1 MTDPKVIH
9 TRARRLDAADKAR
22 GLAVYADDMTF
33 PGMLH
38 AVLLQSPHAHAR
50 IRRIDPAEARA
61 LPQVAAVIT
70 AEEAGDVLF
79 GVSPARYDERVFAE
93 SKVRYVG
100 DEVAAVAA
108 EDEETALRALPL
120 IDVEYEILP
129 AVLDPFDAMEEGAP
143 RIHDRYKGNI
153 AGEVHQEFGDVET
166 AEQEAEA
173 VVSGELTSKMQDA
186 AFLEPQACVARY
198 DERGYLTLWSSTQAP
213 HYVQRTLA
221 MVLGIPLGRVRV
233 VMPAVG
239 GGFGPKAACG
249 THELATCLLAIRTG
263 RPVKMRF
270 TREQVFLHSRARHRF
285 RHRMKLGAKGD
296 GTLLFL
302 RHENVMDGGAYSSF
316 GIATVYYAGSLLGGP
331 YRLPNMRYDGYR
343 VVTNKP
349 ACGAQRGHG
358 GVIARA
364 LFESLMDRL
373 ALKLLMDPIDLRL
386 HNVMETG
393 EVTCNDLNMSSLG
406 MRECLEAVRE
416 GSRWQEKAAQSGGGR
431 GIGVAAGFFV
441 SGAGYPIYR
450 SETPHCTVLVKVPEV
465 GGTVQ
470 VLTGAAEI
478 GQGSDTVMAMI
489 AAEVLGIPLEDVQVV
504 SGDTDLA
511 LDLGAYSSRTT
522 LMTGHATREAAED
535 VKRQILEALAE
546 RLSIAPEG
554 LTFREGRVIATDEEL
569 DLLGLREVYL
579 MEHRGFGD
587 PPGGRGLTFR
597 EASRIAFLQRGA
609 IVGRGSYKPPP
620 LGGTH
625 KGAAVGTSPA

>member
-198 DERGYLTLWSSTQAP
+198 DERGYLTLWSPTQAP

-221 MVLGIPLGRVRV
+221 MVLGIPLGRVQLA
-233 VMPAVG
+233 MPAVG
-239 GGFGPKAACG
+239 
-249 THELATCLLAIRTG
+249 
-263 RPVKMRF
+263 
-270 TREQVFLHSRARHRF
+270 
-285 RHRMKLGAKGD
+285 
-296 GTLLFL
+296 
-302 RHENVMDGGAYSSF
+302 
-316 GIATVYYAGSLLGGP
+316 
-331 YRLPNMRYDGYR
+331 
-343 VVTNKP
+343 
-349 ACGAQRGHG
+349 
-358 GVIARA
+358 
-364 LFESLMDRL
+364 
-373 ALKLLMDPIDLRL
+373 
-386 HNVMETG
+386 
-393 EVTCNDLNMSSLG
+393 
-406 MRECLEAVRE
+406 
-416 GSRWQEKAAQSGGGR
+416 
-431 GIGVAAGFFV
+431 
-441 SGAGYPIYR
+441 
-450 SETPHCTVLVKVPEV
+450 
-465 GGTVQ
+465 
-470 VLTGAAEI
+470 
-478 GQGSDTVMAMI
+478 
-489 AAEVLGIPLEDVQVV
+489 
-504 SGDTDLA
+504 
-511 LDLGAYSSRTT
+511 
-522 LMTGHATREAAED
+522 
-535 VKRQILEALAE
+535 
-546 RLSIAPEG
+546 
-554 LTFREGRVIATDEEL
+554 
-569 DLLGLREVYL
+569 
-579 MEHRGFGD
+579 
-587 PPGGRGLTFR
+587 
-597 EASRIAFLQRGA
+597 
-609 IVGRGSYKPPP
+609 
-620 LGGTH
+620 
-625 KGAAVGTSPA
+625 